1 MRKAVSIALILIII
15 QFTVAIYLYPVM
27 PDRIAIHWN
36 LYGEADG
43 YGSKLVGLF
52 LIPVIEA
59 VLIPLF
65 LILPRIDPKA
75 TSRLIDTYEW
85 FIMVFTLYMF
95 YVFGLSVAWNLGY
108 RFDFLRLLAPMFGIL
123 FYGIGEVLSSVEM
136 NWFLGIR
143 TPWTMSNQEV
153 WDDTHRLGG
162 RLFKISGLLAFIG
175 IFFGGWIS
183 LVLSLLPVML
193 SGLYVVL
200 YSYMRYK
207 QLAHAKKVL

>member
-1 MRKAVSIALILIII
+1 MRRAVSLVIILILL
-15 QFTVAIYLYPVM
+15 QFIVAVYLFPLM
-27 PDRIAIHWN
+27 PERIAIHWN

-43 YGSKLVGLF
+43 YGSRLVGLF
-52 LIPVIEA
+52 LIPILEV

-75 TSRLIDTYEW
+75 SIKLIRTYEW

-95 YVFGLSVAWNLGY
+95 YVFGLTVAWNLGY
-108 RFDFLRLLAPMFGIL
+108 RFDFLRLLIPIFGIL
-123 FYGIGEVLSSVEM
+123 FYGIGEIIGRVEM

-143 TPWTMSNQEV
+143 TPWTMTNQEV

-175 IFFGGWIS
+175 GFFRGWVSLIFTIM
-183 LVLSLLPVML
+183 PIML
-193 SGLYVVL
+193 SGIYVII
-200 YSYMRYK
+200 YSYMRYR
-207 QLAHAKKVL
+207 QLVKS